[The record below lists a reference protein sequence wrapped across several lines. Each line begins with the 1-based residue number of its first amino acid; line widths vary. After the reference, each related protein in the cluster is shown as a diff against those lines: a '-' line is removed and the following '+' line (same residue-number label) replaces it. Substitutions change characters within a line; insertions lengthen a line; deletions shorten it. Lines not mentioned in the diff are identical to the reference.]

1 MNERDLDIAWVDA
14 ELAFMEIQK
23 QYEGTRRNGRDEDGN
38 YSGIGHGSELQGSNS
53 EEQPGSRADYVVE

>member
-23 QYEGTRRNGRDEDGN
+23 QYEGTRRNGRDEDGDGRPPVKEEIN
-38 YSGIGHGSELQGSNS
+38 YD
-53 EEQPGSRADYVVE
+53 ADGRGNGG